1 MTDSS
6 ATPIP
11 TPMARR
17 FRGYLPVV
25 VDVETGGFDWNRHAL
40 LEIAAVPIDLDENGL
55 LVMGET
61 CSAHLHPAPGTEID
75 PKSLEV
81 TGIRLDHPFRFAKQE
96 REALDH
102 VFAPIRAAL
111 KKHSCQRAI
120 LVGHNAHFDLN
131 FLNAAVARVG
141 HKRNP
146 FHPFS
151 VFDTVT
157 LAGVAYGQTVL
168 ARAIQAA
175 GFDWNA
181 EDAHSA
187 VYDAEQ
193 TARLFCKIA
202 NAWPAPSGT
211 RNPTVEDTVL
221 MYRPTGPEELEL
233 VRQSGYRRW
242 PPRLPEQPIFYP
254 VTNERYAVEIAT
266 RWNIPDSGVGY
277 VTRFRVRSEFM
288 QRYEIQKVG
297 GEHHTEWWVPADELE
312 TLNDNIVGTIEV
324 IGEYRSNT

>member
-1 MTDSS
+1 
-6 ATPIP
+6 
-11 TPMARR
+11 MARR

-40 LEIAAVPIDLDENGL
+40 LELAAVPIELDENGL
-55 LVMGET
+55 FVPGQT
-61 CSAHLHPAPGTEID
+61 TSAHLHPAPGLDID
-75 PKSLEV
+75 PKSLEI
-81 TGIRLDHPFRFAKQE
+81 TGIVLDHPFRFAKPE

-102 VFAPIRAAL
+102 VFAPVRAAV
-111 KKHSCQRAI
+111 KRHGCQRAI

-131 FLNAAVARVG
+131 FLNAAVTRVG

-168 ARAIQAA
+168 ARAVQAA
-175 GFDWNA
+175 GFDWSA

-202 NAWPAPSGT
+202 NAWPS
-211 RNPTVEDTVL
+211 
-221 MYRPTGPEELEL
+221 
-233 VRQSGYRRW
+233 
-242 PPRLPEQPIFYP
+242 P
-254 VTNERYAVEIAT
+254 V
-266 RWNIPDSGVGY
+266 
-277 VTRFRVRSEFM
+277 
-288 QRYEIQKVG
+288 
-297 GEHHTEWWVPADELE
+297 
-312 TLNDNIVGTIEV
+312 
-324 IGEYRSNT
+324 